1 MIKFPYGIFDFKEIV
16 TQNYFYCD
24 RTHFIRTLEDTGN
37 YLLFIRPRRFGKSL
51 LLSMLEN
58 YYDVALADQF
68 ESLFG
73 HLNIGRQPT
82 PLHNKF
88 FILKWDFSS
97 VDQTGSVNDIRKSL
111 FDHVNARIERFYQNY
126 QSFFTSPI
134 RTDRDN
140 AINSLESLI
149 IAVSRT
155 HHPVYLL
162 IDEYDN
168 FANGVMMDA
177 LDDHK
182 TYEALVY
189 EKGPLKTLFKVVKSL
204 SVSSGFARTFITGV
218 SPVVLSDITSGYN
231 IAKNIYLNPVFNT
244 LCGFEESE
252 VQTAL
257 SDIVQSCELDESRT
271 IDALNMMRT
280 WYNGYQFAANAKQ
293 PVYNPTL
300 ALYFLEAFQQ
310 TCVHPDQLLD
320 ANLAA
325 DEARLQYISRLNQG
339 RQMILDLVQTDHSVE
354 LQSISD
360 RFGIRQMLSDTGK
373 DNTFLASLLYYFGVL
388 TLAGKTE
395 QRKLRLKVPNLVM
408 RGLYV
413 ERLQQML
420 LPEPAMRDDGRLA
433 AEKLYMFGDIQP
445 LCEFVE
451 QRYFKVFHNRDYRWA
466 NELTVKTAFLT
477 LLYNDIL
484 YVMDSEKE
492 ISRRYAD
499 LTMIRRTD
507 MRQVKVYD
515 ILIEFKFVPLSEAG
529 LSGEKA
535 RRLSADALQAIP
547 AMKEKMADALTQVT
561 SYGDAINEKYD
572 DLNLLRYAVV
582 SLGYERIW
590 WQAAVPQVACN
601 RLQHGNSDRP

>member
-1 MIKFPYGIFDFKEIV
+1 MKFPYGIFDFREIV

-58 YYDVALADQF
+58 YYDVAMADQF
-68 ESLFG
+68 ETLFG
-73 HLNIGRQPT
+73 HLKIGQQPT
-82 PLHNKF
+82 PLHNRF

-97 VDQTGSVNDIRKSL
+97 VNPMGGAVEIQKSL
-111 FDHVNARIERFYQNY
+111 FSHINAAIRSFSVYYRQILPIKIEIDSGDAVNSIKSMLDAVRQTPY
-126 QSFFTSPI
+126 PI
-134 RTDRDN
+134 
-140 AINSLESLI
+140 
-149 IAVSRT
+149 
-155 HHPVYLL
+155 YLL

-168 FANGVMMDA
+168 FANEVMVDV

-204 SVSSGFARTFITGV
+204 SVGNGFARTFITGV
-218 SPVVLSDITSGYN
+218 SPVMLSDITSGYN
-231 IAKNIYLNPVFNT
+231 IAKNIYLNSVFNT

-257 SDIVQSCELDESRT
+257 SDIAQTCELDQSQA

-280 WYNGYQFAANAKQ
+280 WYNGYQFSANAKQ

-310 TCVHPDQLLD
+310 SCTHPDQMLD

-325 DEARLQYISRLNQG
+325 DEARLQYISRMAQG
-339 RQMILDLVQTDHSVE
+339 GQMILDLMQTDHSVE
-354 LQSISD
+354 LQFISD
-360 RFGIRQMLSDTGK
+360 RFGIRQMLSDAGK
-373 DNTFLASLLYYFGVL
+373 DQTFLASLLYYFGVL

-395 QRKLRLKVPNLVM
+395 QRKVRLKVPNLVM

-420 LPEPAMRDDGRLA
+420 LPEPAMRDEGRLA
-433 AEKLYMFGDIQP
+433 AEKLYMHGDMQP
-445 LCEFVE
+445 LCDFVE
-451 QRYFKVFHNRDYRWA
+451 TRYFKVFHNRDYRWA

-499 LTMIRRTD
+499 LTMIRRPD
-507 MRQVKVYD
+507 MMQVKVFD
-515 ILIEFKFVPLSEAG
+515 ILIEFKFISLGDAG
-529 LSGEKA
+529 LSGKQA
-535 RRLSADALQAIP
+535 GGLSINALKSIP
-547 AMKEKMADALTQVT
+547 AMAENMADARIQVAQ
-561 SYGDAINEKYD
+561 YGEALNRKYAN
-572 DLNLLRYAVV
+572 LNLKYYAVV

-590 WQAAVPQVACN
+590 WEEMTEPKGQ
-601 RLQHGNSDRP
+601 